1 MSDSAIT
8 VFADPVRT
16 LTFEVVVRDARGESR
31 HRVTISADDAARFA
45 ALGAEPERWVEAA
58 MRFLLDREPKE
69 SIIAAF
75 DMDVIR
81 RYFPEFDDAFP
92 GYLAR
97 LGGRRLKAHDPHP
110 NRGGTKS

>member
-31 HRVTISADDAARFA
+31 HRVTMQPDEAQRWAK
-45 ALGAEPERWVEAA
+45 LGAEPSRCVEAA

-69 SIIAAF
+69 AILSAF
-75 DMDVIR
+75 DMRVIR
-81 RYFPEFDDAFP
+81 RYFPEFDDTFP
-92 GYLAR
+92 GYLAPA
-97 LGGRRLKAHDPHP
+97 GGK
-110 NRGGTKS
+110 RGSGA